1 MSSTAPHGTLSTVDE
16 LDWYPF
22 GVDSGAAIPVQTVDE
37 HALQLKDAAMRLRA
51 IAERR
56 IIANG
61 GRDGAGDVIYRNG
74 RPHPAHHGRGLPW
87 MVER

>member
-1 MSSTAPHGTLSTVDE
+1 
-16 LDWYPF
+16 
-22 GVDSGAAIPVQTVDE
+22 
-37 HALQLKDAAMRLRA
+37 MRLRA